1 MGYGKKRTSH
11 TYLIICG
18 EQFERVECVF
28 EYVLDSF
35 RLCET
40 FVYTVEQW
48 HAFRG
53 LESLRIHGSER
64 CYMGTGSVLLV
75 ESK

>member
-1 MGYGKKRTSH
+1 M
-11 TYLIICG
+11 
-18 EQFERVECVF
+18 F

-40 FVYTVEQW
+40 FVYIVEQW